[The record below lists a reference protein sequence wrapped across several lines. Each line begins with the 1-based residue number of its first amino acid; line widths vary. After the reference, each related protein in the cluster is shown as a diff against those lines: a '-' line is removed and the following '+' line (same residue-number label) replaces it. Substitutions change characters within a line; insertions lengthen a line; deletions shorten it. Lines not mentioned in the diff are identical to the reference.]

1 MHNEVGLPVMLL
13 LYGQID
19 YAMILTFV
27 LVGWVMLRYQLLG
40 GSLEEWVIMIIV
52 FALPVLILYWLL
64 KAMFV
69 ALGLMSRI

>member
-1 MHNEVGLPVMLL
+1 MQVTREGLPVML

-27 LVGWVMLRYQLLG
+27 IVGWAIFRYQLL
-40 GSLEEWVIMIIV
+40 SMPNEWVIMILV
-52 FALPVLILYWLL
+52 FALPVVILYWLL

-69 ALGLMSRI
+69 ALGLMSSI